1 MSFSAG
7 DKALKSQIDSLFTLL
22 SKLNMQN
29 LLQAELSCSKERF
42 CFVPHVNSDWK
53 GRMFFGHVG
62 KAVGNVIY
70 LLHPVA
76 WANKELQESRLSNF
90 LTSG

>member
-1 MSFSAG
+1 
-7 DKALKSQIDSLFTLL
+7 
-22 SKLNMQN
+22 
-29 LLQAELSCSKERF
+29 
-42 CFVPHVNSDWK
+42 
-53 GRMFFGHVG
+53 MFFGHVG